1 MGNNITVAPWIYF
14 GPMPSPSAPLPP
26 PPPLVKTRL
35 GLVGETLIGPAFQP
49 VLIKSIN
56 NFSEIF
62 GGVSEVRDGITNFP
76 RYELP
81 YIANQYLTEASQLYV
96 TKVLGLC
103 GYDAGRTW
111 GLTAKCGYNINTVN
125 PTITGGTYPIL
136 FSFTA
141 DSQDIVTNLVSNDSF
156 LQTLWD
162 NGTLKPYITNVSG
175 SIIVPSNP
183 NYTAGTLSDIGYKLF
198 NFGSIYSGLSITNY
212 YLNNYDGYGIGASG
226 TTSGVTVY
234 YSGATYDSADNQ
246 VIALLK
252 SRATYDGDENLT
264 FRVGGGSTSLSF
276 DTTVSAATNYIYGNF
291 KLDWTDSN
299 GNSSSVL
306 LNLDRTNA
314 NYIGLVLDKN
324 DSQQNNYPIYIDEIY
339 DNNIRNLFNSGQIS
353 GLNLS
358 LIDYSDKF
366 ANYKDKYKSSVTPW
380 VVSQIKGSN
389 ISKLFRFWSVGDG
402 DYSSNLFKVTIS
414 NIRLPDSTNTVFPY
428 PYNVDKPDLY
438 NDYKFDVTIRP
449 IDNPDTSFQG
459 FPDEVFTMCSMNP
472 KSANYIGKMIG
483 TRNGDYVSRS
493 KYVLVEINE
502 DDETIIKSFPAGY
515 LGYPLI
521 DYEDTVSGAAKVPQN
536 FYKKQYEV
544 TDNVNVTYLGLS
556 DAFGYDKSLFKY
568 NGIPNNAAIME
579 WSGMTK
585 GYHMDINATGSTVDD
600 VDYTVHNY
608 EFEVGNSIFTDVV
621 SSIAT
626 PYEFLNSRKFTLM
639 PYGGFDGWDIHR
651 RGRTNSNY
659 FKITG
664 RNGILGEIK
673 DNFNKISLTNKSTG
687 LNSDY
692 YAFLEGIWTFK
703 NTDYIDINLFATP
716 GLDVINHN
724 DLIEETIDLIE
735 YQRADSL
742 YIITTPDIDASQN
755 KLMVEDIV
763 DFTDGIY
770 NSSYVATYWPW
781 VRVDTN
787 TPWLPPTGVVIS
799 SIARN
804 DKAPNGQLWFAAAG
818 VTRGAI
824 NVYDIRRNEIGNLLS
839 KTEIDYLYNNRINPL
854 IYVNL
859 QGYEGYKIWGNK
871 TLLIDE
877 KLTNRIHVRR
887 LLLEARYI
895 IRQVCKKFLFEQ
907 NDFKTQR
914 QLENAIN
921 PLLSSIKDGRGISQF
936 KLQFDRDPDKIDKG
950 QLDGKIFI
958 KPVNTIEYM
967 VFTFSIIPRDED
979 LAVTFNQ
986 E

>member
-14 GPMPSPSAPLPP
+14 GPMPSPSAPPPP

-35 GLVGETLIGPAFQP
+35 GLVGETLVGPAFQP

-56 NFSEIF
+56 DFSDIF
-62 GGVSEVRDGITNFP
+62 GGISDVRDGITNFP

-81 YIANQYLTEASQLYV
+81 YIANQYLNQASQLYV
-96 TKVLGLC
+96 TRVLGLC

-111 GLTAKCGYNINTVN
+111 GLTVKCGYDATTVG
-125 PTITGGTYPIL
+125 PTITAGTYSTL
-136 FSFTA
+136 FTFTA
-141 DSQDIVTNLVSNDSF
+141 DSQNTITNFISNDSL
-156 LQTLWD
+156 LQTLW
-162 NGTLKPYITNVSG
+162 NNNLINNQFNNLPG
-175 SIIVPSNP
+175 SLSAATDS
-183 NYTAGTLSDIGYKLF
+183 NYTG
-198 NFGSIYSGLSITNY
+198 GSLNQIFANVYPLGSSFTGLSVTNY
-212 YLNNYDGYGIGASG
+212 YLNSYVYDSVNDIYFG
-226 TTSGVTVY
+226 TTSGVTTY
-234 YSGATYDSADNQ
+234 YSASTYDSVRDQ
-246 VIALLK
+246 IVVLLK

-264 FRVGGGSTSLSF
+264 FRVGGVSTSLSF
-276 DTTVSAATNYIYGNF
+276 DTTVSAATNNIYGNF

-299 GNSSSVL
+299 GNSNSLL
-306 LNLDRTNA
+306 LNLDRTSP
-314 NYIGLVLDKN
+314 NYIGTILDKN
-324 DSQQNNYPIYIDEIY
+324 NTQIPIPPIYVDEIY
-339 DNNIRNLFNSGQIS
+339 DNNIRNLYNAGQIS

-358 LIDYSDKF
+358 LVDYSDKF
-366 ANYKDKYKSSVTPW
+366 SNYKDKFKPSVTPW

-414 NIRLPDSTNTVFPY
+414 NIMLPDSTNTLYDVNF
-428 PYNVDKPDLY
+428 PDLY
-438 NDYKFDVTIRP
+438 NDYKFDVTIRY
-449 IDNPDTSFQG
+449 IDNLDGGFQG
-459 FPDEVFTMCSMNP
+459 IPDEVFTMCSMNP

-502 DDETIIKSFPAGY
+502 DDETTLRSFPAGF

-521 DYEDTVSGAAKVPQN
+521 NYEDTQSGVATVPQQ

-568 NGIPNNAAIME
+568 NGIPNDAAILE

-600 VDYTVHNY
+600 VDYTAHNY
-608 EFEVGNSIFTDVV
+608 EFEVGNSIFTDVI

-639 PYGGFDGWDIHR
+639 PYGGFDGWDMHR
-651 RGRTNSNY
+651 QGRTNSNY

-692 YAFLEGIWTFK
+692 YAFLEGVWTFK

-735 YQRADSL
+735 YIRADSL
-742 YIITTPDIDASQN
+742 YIITTPDVNASED
-755 KLMVEDIV
+755 KLLVEDIV

-781 VRVDTN
+781 VKINDS
-787 TPWLPPTGVVIS
+787 TPWLPPTGVVIA

-804 DKAPNGQLWFAAAG
+804 DKAPGGQLWFAAAG
-818 VTRGAI
+818 VNRGAI
-824 NVYDIRRNEIGNLLS
+824 SVYDIRRNEIGDLLS
-839 KTEIDYLYNNRINPL
+839 KPEVDYLYNNRINPL

-859 QGYEGYKIWGNK
+859 QDYEGYKIWGNK
-871 TLLIDE
+871 TLLIDN

-887 LLLEARYI
+887 LLLEARYV
-895 IRQVCKKFLFEQ
+895 IRQVCKKYLFEQ
-907 NDFKTQR
+907 NDMKTQR
-914 QLENAIN
+914 ALENAIN
-921 PLLSSIKDGRGISQF
+921 PLLANIKDGRGISQF
-936 KLQFDRDPDKIDKG
+936 KLQFDRDPNKIDSG

-979 LAVTFNQ
+979 LAIVFNQ